1 MTTADGLKTIIQI
14 AKGKIGED
22 AFPEEFA
29 HVMIAGLGNHNL
41 VKRLMNTL
49 DDFTVEQ
56 ILGEQYEAYNTKYKG
71 DKEMLRKEAAGK
83 LLTKHL
89 KGEPVASTQKSL
101 IRRIWDYIKS
111 IFSTLSDNVVNISI
125 NEANEEA
132 GKLAQYIMNEDISED
147 ISDKLILNEKPLYDL
162 STSINNMETIT
173 EEALSLLSKR
183 VKIITARGKNKMY
196 SKRDYAVIKQL
207 QELIEKKK
215 YTKGCLHFLNEVID
229 QMDNLQKEFKRL
241 KDADVRS
248 DSNINKIRRTSYIL
262 RQIKEFSEAYDPIV
276 KQLIA
281 LPSMLESD
289 EIEISEEDAT
299 QISELASRT
308 NTLIINI
315 NKNYKNLRF
324 DTVYNFL
331 NNYWSADYKLG
342 KNMQGEQ
349 EYITIKER
357 DAEGNLVD
365 KKTDVL
371 SLGLIMKMAFKDINW
386 LDKMVSS
393 MSDAS
398 DPLLS
403 LVGKVVKTAHRKRDR
418 ILNDIL
424 SGVRASHKKLIAAGY
439 NTEFMFERD
448 KNGKLTGRLIS
459 NIDFDKFN
467 KARNAYIKSLKEDGL
482 TKYEIEA
489 KVEVWE
495 SNNMESVYVEG
506 SNTERQEIRPKIS
519 LYGKNGLAG
528 LSSEQLNYYNAMM
541 QVKAALEDLIPSNYS
556 STYNAVQISKDMTEA
571 VMNNLGNP
579 KKAVQLMLSRA
590 QSKFMRKID
599 DSEFG
604 EEAKDA
610 NSVLLDF
617 AGNPIEKIPIYYTSP
632 LEDTEM
638 LSTDFTSSIL
648 AYAGM
653 AVNYGEMNK
662 IIDALELTRDL
673 IKDREVQQTSG
684 DAKLAETFKVL
695 GKEFRK
701 AYTKPGATTRIGERI
716 DSYYASVV
724 YGKNKKDQGTIAG
737 TNIDNAKTLD
747 SLKFFTGA
755 VGLGLNTFSAITNV
769 TVGKMQIFIEAC
781 SGEYFGYKNAAV
793 GKKNY
798 YKDLPAYLAELNAT
812 QKSNKMALLINRF
825 DALEDFYSNL
835 KNNGYY
841 KSNFSKIIGNANLF
855 ILNNLGEH
863 YLHTRTML
871 AILDRVK
878 VKKGS
883 QEISL
888 YDALEVKQYEDGSY
902 YLGLIDGVTETS
914 DGKKI
919 TEEYLDNLAL
929 KIGRVNQSLNGAFNE
944 DDKGAIHRYA
954 LGRLAMQF
962 RQWMPA
968 HYYRR
973 FARKYYDPI
982 LEQEREGYH
991 ITMGKF
997 IWETVKDMS
1006 RAKFQLAT
1014 RFRNLSNHER
1024 ANLRRSI
1031 SEIGIF
1037 ALLTVALSMLG
1048 PAKDHKGVWYKRW
1061 LSYCLQ
1067 RMKLEAGASVPITP
1081 SFLENIW
1088 SILKSPAPAIKS
1100 FNNIADILWLP
1111 NIFNEIE
1118 SGRYKGWNRYMKDLV
1133 ELIPI
1138 YGQINKVIDINT
1150 EDYMFTVLNTSN

>member
-1 MTTADGLKTIIQI
+1 MPTADGLKTIIQI
-14 AKGKIGED
+14 AKGRVGED

-89 KGEPVASTQKSL
+89 KGEPVATTQKSL

-111 IFSTLSDNVVNISI
+111 LFSTLNENVVNASI

-132 GKLAQYIMNEDISED
+132 GELAKFIMNEDISKD
-147 ISDKLILNEKPLYDL
+147 ISDELILDEKPLYDL
-162 STSINNMETIT
+162 STSVDNMEAIT

-215 YTKGCLHFLNEVID
+215 YTQGCTHFLNEVIS
-229 QMDNLQKEFKRL
+229 QMEKLQHDLKRL

-248 DSNINKIRRTSYIL
+248 DSNINKIRRTSSVL
-262 RQIKEFSEAYDPIV
+262 RQIKEFSEAYTPIV
-276 KQLIA
+276 NQLIS

-289 EIEISEEDAT
+289 EIDISEEDAES
-299 QISELASRT
+299 ISELASRT
-308 NTLIINI
+308 SRLIINI
-315 NKNYKNLRF
+315 NKNYKKLRF

-331 NNYWSADYKLG
+331 NTYWSKDYKLG

-365 KKTDVL
+365 KKIDTL
-371 SLGLIMKMAFKDINW
+371 SLGLIMQTALKDINW
-386 LDKMVSS
+386 ADKMISS

-398 DPLLS
+398 DPLLA
-403 LVGKVVKTAHRKRDR
+403 LVGKVVKSAHRKRDR

-424 SGVRASHKKLIAAGY
+424 SKVRAEHKKLISAGY
-439 NTEFMFERD
+439 KTDFIFERD
-448 KNGKLTGRLIS
+448 RNGKLTGRLIS

-467 KARNAYIKSLKEDGL
+467 KARNAYIKSLEEQGL
-482 TKYEIEA
+482 SKYKIEA
-489 KVEVWE
+489 KVEEWE
-495 SNNMESVYVEG
+495 ARNMESVPVEG
-506 SNTERQEIRPKIS
+506 STIDRTEIRPRAD

-528 LSSEQLNYYNAMM
+528 LSTEQLNYYKAMM
-541 QVKAALEDLIPSNYS
+541 QIKAILEDGMPPNYS
-556 STYNAVQISKDMTEA
+556 STFNAVQISKDMTEA

-590 QSKFMRKID
+590 QSKFMRRTD

-604 EEAKDA
+604 EEVTDA

-617 AGNPIEKIPIYYTSP
+617 TGNPIEKIPIYYTNP

-653 AVNYGEMNK
+653 AVNYREMTK

-684 DAKLAETFKVL
+684 DTKLAETFKVL
-695 GKEFRK
+695 GKEFKR
-701 AYTKPGATTRIGERI
+701 AYTKPGNATRIGERI

-724 YGKNKKDQGTIAG
+724 YGKTKKDEGTIPG
-737 TNIDNAKTLD
+737 TKTDVAKTMD
-747 SLKFFTGA
+747 AIKAYTGA
-755 VGLGLNTFSAITNV
+755 VGLGLNMFSAITNI

-781 SGEYFGYKNAAV
+781 SGEFFGYKNAIV

-798 YKDLPAYLAELNAT
+798 YKDLPAYLAELNST
-812 QKSNKMALLINRF
+812 QKSSKMALLVDRF
-825 DALEDFYSNL
+825 DALEEFYNNL
-835 KNNGYY
+835 KRKGYY
-841 KSNFSKIIGNANLF
+841 KGNLTKIIGNANIF
-855 ILNNLGEH
+855 ILNHLGEH

-871 AILDRVK
+871 AILDRIK

-888 YDALEVKQYEDGSY
+888 YDALEVKQHEDGSY
-902 YLGLIDGVTETS
+902 SLELIDGVTETS
-914 DGKKI
+914 DGKEI

-929 KIGRVNQSLNGAFNE
+929 KIGRVNQSLNGAFN
-944 DDKGAIHRYA
+944 DDDLGAIHRNA

-991 ITMGKF
+991 LTMGKF
-997 IWETVKDMS
+997 IFETAKDLA
-1006 RAKFQLAT
+1006 RAKFQVAT
-1014 RFRNLSNHER
+1014 RWRNLSNHEL
-1024 ANLRRSI
+1024 ANMKRSLA
-1031 SEIGIF
+1031 EIGMLI
-1037 ALLTVALSMLG
+1037 ALSVVLSMLG

-1061 LSYCLQ
+1061 LVYCLQ

-1088 SILKSPAPAIKS
+1088 SILKSPFPAIKS
-1100 FNNIADILWLP
+1100 FNNIADLLWLP

-1118 SGRYKGWNRYMKDLV
+1118 SGRYKGWNKYMKDMV
-1133 ELIPI
+1133 ELIPL
-1138 YGQINKVIDINT
+1138 YGQFRKAVDINT
-1150 EDYMFTVLNTSN
+1150 EDYMFKVLNNSN